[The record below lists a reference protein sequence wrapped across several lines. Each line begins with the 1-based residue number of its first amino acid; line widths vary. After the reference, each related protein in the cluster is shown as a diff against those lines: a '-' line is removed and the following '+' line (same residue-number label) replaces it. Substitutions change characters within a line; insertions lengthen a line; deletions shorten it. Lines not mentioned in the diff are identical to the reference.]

1 MMQWDESHLTVEDK
15 AAWHRLTSLLQENG
29 HSIVAFSGGVDS
41 AVLAAALYQ
50 VAGDHMLA
58 IMVDSS
64 VHIAA
69 DRDAA
74 QAVAMEIGFP
84 FSVIPFDDLDNEQ
97 FCDNP
102 VNRCYICKFNRFDFL
117 NNYAKEHGF
126 TAVME
131 GSNLDD
137 EGDYRPGMKAVK
149 ELGVMSPLAMSGIR
163 KDQIRR
169 FAHAMNIPV
178 WNRPSAPCLAT
189 RFTYGTKISK
199 PALGYIRDAEAF
211 LNSLGLH
218 AVRVRYD
225 GKNARIEVQE
235 EELDQV
241 LLQRL
246 SIVSKFKA
254 FGFIKISLDLEG
266 YRLGSNNEG
275 YIK

>member
-1 MMQWDESHLTVEDK
+1 MMQWDDSHLTAEDK
-15 AAWHRLTSLLQENG
+15 SAWQRLVSLLQENG

-58 IMVDSS
+58 IMVDSP
-64 VHIAA
+64 VHITA
-69 DRDAA
+69 DREAA
-74 QAVAMEIGFP
+74 QAVAAEIGFP
-84 FSVIPFDDLDNEQ
+84 FLVIPFDDLAQEQ
-97 FCDNP
+97 FCENP
-102 VNRCYICKFNRFDFL
+102 VNRCYVCKFHRFDFL
-117 NNYAKEHGF
+117 VNYAKEHEF

-137 EGDYRPGMKAVK
+137 EGDYRPGIKAVK

-169 FAHAMNIPV
+169 FAHAMHILV

-189 RFTYGTKISK
+189 RFTYGTKISRS
-199 PALGYIRDAEAF
+199 ALDDIREAEAF

-225 GKNARIEVQE
+225 GKNARIEVQKD
-235 EELDQV
+235 ELASV
-241 LLQRL
+241 LAQRQ
-246 SIVSKFKA
+246 SIVSKLKSL
-254 FGFIKISLDLEG
+254 GFVKISLDLEG